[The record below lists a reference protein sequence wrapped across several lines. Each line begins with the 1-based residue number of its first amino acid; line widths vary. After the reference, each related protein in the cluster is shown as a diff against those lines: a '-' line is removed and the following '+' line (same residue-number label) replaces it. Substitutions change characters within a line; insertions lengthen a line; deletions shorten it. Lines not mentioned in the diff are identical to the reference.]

1 MPQSKHKKTRQ
12 TNLARRAALPPHNS
26 PDGRDRPEMA
36 ENGRE
41 MEIFALTFRQQ
52 SALPIVA
59 VSRTVAQASRDS
71 GVSEK
76 TLRKWLE
83 DPSFRTELELLRQES
98 YDMARKQLQ
107 ALMPHC
113 LSIFAEMA
121 AEADDPA
128 IRLRAARYLMNYAV
142 KFRDHDKVADD
153 LHDLRAAL
161 LDAK

>member
-1 MPQSKHKKTRQ
+1 MSKKTTKSTR
-12 TNLARRAALPPHNS
+12 TNLPSRYPGTPAGGSSDPEVPETTGNY
-26 PDGRDRPEMA
+26 RDI
-36 ENGRE
+36 
-41 MEIFALTFRQQ
+41 EISRLTFRQQ
-52 SALPIVA
+52 SSLPIVA
-59 VSRTVAQASRDS
+59 ISRTVAQASRDS

-83 DPSFRTELELLRQES
+83 DPSFRTELDLLRQES
-98 YDMARKQLQ
+98 YDLARKQLQ

-121 AEADDPA
+121 AEADDQA

-142 KFRDHDKVADD
+142 KFHDHDKIADD
-153 LHDLRAAL
+153 VHELRAAL